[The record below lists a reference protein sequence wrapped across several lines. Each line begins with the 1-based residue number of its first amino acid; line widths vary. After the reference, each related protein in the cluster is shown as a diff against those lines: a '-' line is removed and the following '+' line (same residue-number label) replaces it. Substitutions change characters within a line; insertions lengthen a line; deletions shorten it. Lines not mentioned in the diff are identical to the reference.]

1 MSAYGSAMGQLTMR
15 AWGSTVGGAALM
27 FAAGPAVSALP
38 APQVVEVTSEAMEGP
53 RRLSIF
59 RGDACR
65 EALDGCRV
73 IYMADGEMLHRF
85 LREAPAG
92 ATADRLVVVG
102 LHNDHTDR
110 TGRARQGELLRDD
123 DRARYRAFE
132 QFVTREVV
140 TYVEGATPRP
150 ADDRFTL
157 GFSNGG
163 AWAIDML
170 ERRREVFCGTVA
182 MSVADQSTR
191 GRKITGARVFLGS
204 GRHEAAYYIYT
215 RRSADALKGA
225 GAKVE
230 ERYVPGDHNPAT
242 WTALFWWAVGEMM
255 QP

>member
-1 MSAYGSAMGQLTMR
+1 MGKPVR
-15 AWGSTVGGAALM
+15 WAWGSVVGGAAWML
-27 FAAGPAVSALP
+27 AAAPALAALP
-38 APQVVEVTSEAMEGP
+38 APRVVEVTSKAMEGP

-59 RGDACR
+59 RGNACR
-65 EALDGCRV
+65 ERLDGCTV

-85 LREAPAG
+85 LREAPTG
-92 ATADRLVVVG
+92 ATFDRLVVVG

-132 QFVTREVV
+132 QFLTKEVV
-140 TYVEGATPRP
+140 VYVEGPAPGP
-150 ADDRFTL
+150 ADNRFTL

-170 ERRREVFCGTVA
+170 ERRRELFGGTVA

-191 GRKITGARVFLGS
+191 GRKVTGARVFLGS
-204 GRHEAAYYIYT
+204 GRHEAAYYDYT
-215 RRSADALKGA
+215 RASATALKGA